1 MLNGINNNDSNELI
15 NARLNGQSGVGSV
28 VTNPI
33 GNNNPY
39 NKEAKYNFVDVSS
52 ISTDA
57 YYLYQREQ
65 DVQSFTKL
73 VMAGMDDTS
82 YNDRVEELF
91 ANGVTDPFLVDDTDL
106 LADDLLSSNKF
117 VKDIE
122 FNML

>member
-73 VMAGMDDTS
+73 VMAEMNDTS

-106 LADDLLSSNKF
+106 LADDLLSNNEF

-122 FNML
+122 FDML

>member
-15 NARLNGQSGVGSV
+15 NARQNGQSGVGSV